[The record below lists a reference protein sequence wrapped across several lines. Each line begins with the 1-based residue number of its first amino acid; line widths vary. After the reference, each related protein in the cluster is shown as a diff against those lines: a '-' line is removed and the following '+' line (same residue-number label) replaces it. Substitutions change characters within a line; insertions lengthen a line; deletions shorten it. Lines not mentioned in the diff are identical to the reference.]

1 MKFTQ
6 KFNRMK
12 EFSYPN
18 DSSEFGNFQ
27 FLQSWKSAN
36 FYSKIFSK
44 LHANNIRLGD
54 PVVYCL
60 H

>member
-1 MKFTQ
+1 MKVTQ

-12 EFSYPN
+12 EFSYHN

-36 FYSKIFSK
+36 SK
-44 LHANNIRLGD
+44 LHANNIRDIGD